1 MKAYKV
7 HIKYAELYA
16 PVEEIEVHRLTEK
29 SYLDN
34 RGTWRRHTEYHSVY
48 ATKAEAIEHAKRMT
62 KASIDRLGDD
72 LKKLQARLQFI
83 EAMEGE

>member
-7 HIKYAELYA
+7 RTKYAELYA

-29 SYLDN
+29 SYLDD
-34 RGTWRRHTEYHSVY
+34 RGTFRRHTEYHSVY

-62 KASIDRLGDD
+62 QASIDRLGED
-72 LKKLQARLQFI
+72 LKRLQARLNYI